1 MPCSVAQ
8 FAGGGPQLRSAM
20 SKQAHVERYVPAD
33 KDDGETR
40 YFWKWNVGCP
50 DQDNCSKRF
59 AGIKSNFF
67 SYEGEE
73 AVREQLSNHLYSS
86 TKHES
91 VNTWPKAME
100 MVQDFENQSE
110 EPAIV
115 MEEET
120 FEERDQYR
128 KEYEEMLKLQDAKNA
143 KMAKKAN
150 DAKKK
155 GPGDDDAPIEG
166 AQPKFRA
173 TVRPRSRSRA
183 PARDASAKRT
193 QRKRS
198 RSRHNMP
205 VAFAPE
211 AAASVTDNLLAVR
224 DLRDHKYGCNKL
236 VKFLK
241 DGAATAVAMPG
252 GGKPRVTLRL
262 RTTSAIC
269 ESVVRIRNSSEQ
281 MAMIATHEKNVLD
294 QNTSHLIDTIKR
306 ASSDV

>member
-1 MPCSVAQ
+1 MPRRSAS
-8 FAGGGPQLRSAM
+8 APQLPSAM
-20 SKQAHVERYVPAD
+20 SKQAPVERYVPAD
-33 KDDGETR
+33 KDDGKTR

-73 AVREQLSNHLYSS
+73 AVREQLYNHLCSS
-86 TKHES
+86 TKHKS

-100 MVQDFENQSE
+100 IVQDFENQSE

-120 FEERDQYR
+120 FEERDQHR
-128 KEYEEMLKLQDAKNA
+128 KEYEEMLKLQNAKNA
-143 KMAKKAN
+143 KDAKKAN
-150 DAKKK
+150 VAKKN
-155 GPGDDDAPIEG
+155 GHGDDDAPIEG

-173 TVRPRSRSRA
+173 TVRPRSRSRP
-183 PARDASAKRT
+183 PARSRAPLKL
-193 QRKRS
+193 S
-198 RSRHNMP
+198 RSRHHLP
-205 VAFAPE
+205 VGAAPE

-281 MAMIATHEKNVLD
+281 TAMIATHEKNVLD

>member
-1 MPCSVAQ
+1 M
-8 FAGGGPQLRSAM
+8 RSAM
-20 SKQAHVERYVPAD
+20 SKQAHVERYVPAG

-86 TKHES
+86 TKHKS

-128 KEYEEMLKLQDAKNA
+128 KEYEEMLKLQNAKNA
-143 KMAKKAN
+143 KDAKKAN
-150 DAKKK
+150 VAKK
-155 GPGDDDAPIEG
+155 
-166 AQPKFRA
+166 
-173 TVRPRSRSRA
+173 TVMVMMMPPSKVRSRNFAQQFAHA
-183 PARDASAKRT
+183 PAPALLHASAL
-193 QRKRS
+193 RS
-198 RSRHNMP
+198 NCH
-205 VAFAPE
+205 VLG
-211 AAASVTDNLLAVR
+211 TTCLLAP
-224 DLRDHKYGCNKL
+224 LQKQKL
-236 VKFLK
+236 
-241 DGAATAVAMPG
+241 
-252 GGKPRVTLRL
+252 
-262 RTTSAIC
+262 
-269 ESVVRIRNSSEQ
+269 Q
-281 MAMIATHEKNVLD
+281 
-294 QNTSHLIDTIKR
+294 
-306 ASSDV
+306 

>member
-86 TKHES
+86 TKHKS
-91 VNTWPKAME
+91 VTTWPKAME
-100 MVQDFENQSE
+100 MVQDSENQNE

-128 KEYEEMLKLQDAKNA
+128 KEYEEMLKLQNAKNA
-143 KMAKKAN
+143 KDAKKAN
-150 DAKKK
+150 VAKKN
-155 GPGDDDAPIEG
+155 GHGDDDAPIEG
-166 AQPKFRA
+166 AQPKFCA
-173 TVRPRSRSRA
+173 TVRPRSRSRP
-183 PARDASAKRT
+183 PARSRAPLKL
-193 QRKRS
+193 S
-198 RSRHNMP
+198 RSRHHLP
-205 VAFAPE
+205 VGAAPE
-211 AAASVTDNLLAVR
+211 AEASVTDKLAVR

>member
-20 SKQAHVERYVPAD
+20 SKQAHVESYVPAD

-73 AVREQLSNHLYSS
+73 AVREQLSNHLCSS

-128 KEYEEMLKLQDAKNA
+128 KEYEEMLKLQNAKNA
-143 KMAKKAN
+143 KDAKKAN
-150 DAKKK
+150 VAKKN
-155 GPGDDDAPIEG
+155 GHGDDDAPIEG

-173 TVRPRSRSRA
+173 TVRPRSRSRP
-183 PARDASAKRT
+183 PAR
-193 QRKRS
+193 S
-198 RSRHNMP
+198 RAPLKLQKLS
-205 VAFAPE
+205 VGTAPE
-211 AAASVTDNLLAVR
+211 AEASVTDKLAVR

-281 MAMIATHEKNVLD
+281 TAMIATHEKNVLD
-294 QNTSHLIDTIKR
+294 QNTS
-306 ASSDV
+306 SDV